1 MGQIF
6 IGKMLHN
13 SYQSSWN
20 IDTFDGSGPSGKTL
34 IVAANANKT
43 FLIVI
48 DQEWLGVC
56 RLRCGFVIDGVI
68 YYAHQFLHNG
78 LQVQYTKT
86 PRISLSYYIYGATT
100 ANGILTESF
109 NLEMAKYL

>member
-6 IGKMLHN
+6 YWGDVTQGGTLDVP
-13 SYQSSWN
+13 QSSWN
-20 IDTFDGSGPSGKTL
+20 IDTFNGNGPSGKTL
-34 IVAANANKT
+34 TVAANANKT

-48 DQEWLGVC
+48 DQEWLGVG

-86 PRISLSYYIYGATT
+86 PRIS
-100 ANGILTESF
+100 
-109 NLEMAKYL
+109 